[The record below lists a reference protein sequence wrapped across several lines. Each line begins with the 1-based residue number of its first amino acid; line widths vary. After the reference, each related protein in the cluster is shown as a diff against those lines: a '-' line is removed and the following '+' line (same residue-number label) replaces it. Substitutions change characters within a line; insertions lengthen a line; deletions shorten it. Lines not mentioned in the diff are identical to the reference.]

1 MSTTKLIQIPILT
14 ALIVISV
21 VITPPF
27 LVYGIP
33 FSLQT
38 LMIALIALIV
48 DWKTTLSIVCLY
60 ILLGFIGLP
69 VFTGGKNG
77 VAALSSGTLG
87 FIIGFIPYAVL
98 LSSIKHSISP
108 VHKFKYG
115 CAIIFTSLI
124 AIFFLYGSGYLYL
137 YTLTHISPYTFITS
151 MIPFSLLDFIKVCI
165 ALFASFILQP
175 LFNQVQ
181 KS

>member
-14 ALIVISV
+14 AFIVISV
-21 VITPPF
+21 IITPPF
-27 LVYGIP
+27 LIYGIP

-38 LMIALIALIV
+38 LMVALIALIV
-48 DWKTTLSIVCLY
+48 DWKTTLSIICLY
-60 ILLGFIGLP
+60 IFLGFIGLP

-77 VAALSSGTLG
+77 VMALSSGTFG
-87 FIIGFIPYAVL
+87 FIIGFIPYALL
-98 LSSIKHSISP
+98 LSSIKHYISP
-108 VHKFKYG
+108 TRKSKYI
-115 CAIIFTSLI
+115 CALIVTSII

-137 YTLTHISPYTFITS
+137 YALTQISLPTFITS
-151 MIPFSLLDFIKVCI
+151 MIPFFLLDFIKIYV

-175 LFNQVQ
+175 LFNHFQ